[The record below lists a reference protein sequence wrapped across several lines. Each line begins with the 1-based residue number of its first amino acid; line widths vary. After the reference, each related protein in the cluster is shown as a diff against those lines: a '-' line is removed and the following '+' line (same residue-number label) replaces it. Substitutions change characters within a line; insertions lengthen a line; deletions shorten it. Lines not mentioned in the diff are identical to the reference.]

1 MTDKTSGLLRAYGAR
16 PRRTPESAKP
26 EEEEEAAAAE
36 EEEEEEKGAVRGFPD
51 SKEREIATTQ
61 QVLKQ

>member
-1 MTDKTSGLLRAYGAR
+1 MTDKTSGLLRAYRAR

-26 EEEEEAAAAE
+26 EEEEEEAAE
-36 EEEEEEKGAVRGFPD
+36 EEEEEEGAVRGFPD